1 MSPDQ
6 SEWAAWAASVK
17 TIFADVTKNDAFD
30 EVIAAWDEPL
40 CCQTEQSTRPCRN
53 AARWLAIG
61 HGCDRKLLCTLHKRR
76 WIQRALRTIA
86 RSPRG
91 MFKCPLCGQTF
102 TTPEQCVTFRPL

>member
-40 CCQTEQSTRPCRN
+40 CCQTVPPC
-53 AARWLAIG
+53 AKTAQHILSSMSGAE
-61 HGCDRKLLCTLHKRR
+61 TA
-76 WIQRALRTIA
+76 QE
-86 RSPRG
+86 
-91 MFKCPLCGQTF
+91 
-102 TTPEQCVTFRPL
+102 TTMSHM